1 MSPPC
6 RVLSAF
12 LWAWWI
18 VLFQKPAFLTLI
30 IPLLILSPV
39 TFSVLFSRLFQLNIF
54 LIPLMLWF
62 VLTNNPQWQIFW
74 QANTV
79 LMGVTLLLG
88 KLDIFQLAGA
98 LQYLKFPIKL
108 VYLLFFTVRY
118 LEVLKEMF
126 QKIQR
131 AMQIRG
137 FKLQTNLHTYRS
149 IGNALGMLL
158 IKSLSKAQRIEQ
170 AMRCRGFQGQFYS
183 FNKKGFNTND
193 YLFLSAFLIL
203 LIILNFL

>member
-1 MSPPC
+1 
-6 RVLSAF
+6 
-12 LWAWWI
+12 
-18 VLFQKPAFLTLI
+18 
-30 IPLLILSPV
+30 
-39 TFSVLFSRLFQLNIF
+39 
-54 LIPLMLWF
+54 MLWF